1 MTPDAPEPLRI
12 TVHSSLREISASVWD
27 GLAPPGDPF
36 TTHAFLLALE
46 DSRSAVAATGW
57 RARHLLVWAGEVAV
71 GAAPLYEKVH
81 SYGEYIFDWGWAQ
94 ACQRA
99 GVPYYPK
106 LVCAVP
112 FTPATG
118 GRLLVP
124 PGPGAGRVEV
134 ALIQAMLQLEQQLG
148 AHSLH
153 LLFVSAEAHARHAG
167 QQGLRGRMSMQ
178 FHWENA
184 DENGLPYAS
193 FEAWIGRFRAKLR
206 KEARR
211 ERARVAAVGGQLRV
225 LRGAEIDGQTW
236 AALRAF
242 YLDTVEKRG
251 GESYLTEAFFTLAAE
266 RLQHLSLAVVVEVE
280 GRAVAGALCFERGG
294 QLYGRYWGCL
304 PGYEA
309 LHFEVCYHKPI
320 ELCIEAGW
328 TRFEAGAQGGHKLR
342 RGLMPAPT
350 WSLHQLRHPGLD
362 RAVGEALLQEEA
374 ELRAHLPQVALHG
387 PFHRDGGEPPP
398 APAPAPIAL
407 DGGHGGAG

>member
-1 MTPDAPEPLRI
+1 MTHRAPDPLRLE
-12 TVHSSLREISASVWD
+12 VHSSLRAVPPDAWD
-27 GLAPPGDPF
+27 RLCPPGDPF
-36 TTHAFLLALE
+36 STHAFLLALE
-46 DSRSAVAATGW
+46 ESGSAVAETGW
-57 RARHLLVWAGEVAV
+57 RARHLLLWAGEALV
-71 GAAPLYEKVH
+71 GAAPLYEKTH

-99 GVPYYPK
+99 GVRYYPK

-118 GRLLVP
+118 GRLLVA
-124 PGPGAGRVEV
+124 PGPDAQNYED
-134 ALIQAMLQLEQQLG
+134 ALMQAMLQVEQQIG

-153 LLFVSAEAHARHAG
+153 LLFVTEPVHARLAG
-167 QQGLRGRMSMQ
+167 QRGLRGRMTMQ
-178 FHWENA
+178 FHWENI
-184 DENGLPYAS
+184 DEDGSPHAS

-211 ERARVAAVGGQLRV
+211 ERGRVAAVGGVLKV
-225 LRGAEIDGQTW
+225 LRGAEIDGRAW
-236 AALRAF
+236 SALRDF

-251 GESYLTEAFFTLAAE
+251 GESYLTESFFHIAAE
-266 RLQHLSLAVVVEVE
+266 RLQHLSLAVLVEVD
-280 GRAVAGALCFERGG
+280 GVYVAGALCFERGG

-328 TRFEAGAQGGHKLR
+328 TRFEAGAQGNHKLR

-374 ELRAHLPQVALHG
+374 ELRAHLPLVAIHG
-387 PFHRDGGEPPP
+387 PFHRDGGEAPP
-398 APAPAPIAL
+398 APEPAPIEL
-407 DGGHGGAG
+407 